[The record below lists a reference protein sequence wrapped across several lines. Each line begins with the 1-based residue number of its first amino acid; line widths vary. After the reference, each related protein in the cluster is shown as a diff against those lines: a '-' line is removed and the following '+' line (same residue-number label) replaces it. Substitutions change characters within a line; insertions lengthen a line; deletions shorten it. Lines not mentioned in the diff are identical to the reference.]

1 MPSDDPA
8 GPQRLQKVLAT
19 AGVGSRRVCEQ
30 LIAAGRVT
38 VDGKLATLG
47 DKADATTAAIHVDG
61 DRVVTSTQMIYIA
74 MNKPRGV
81 VSTMADERGRAAVA
95 DYLGRVPQRV
105 FHVGRLDADSEGLL
119 LLTNDG
125 TLGHRLTHP
134 SFGVSKTYLCEV
146 AGPIP
151 KGLSRRMRTGVE
163 LEDGP
168 ARVDGFRMVDAN
180 GRAALVEVILHEG
193 RNHIVRRMFDEVGH
207 PVSRLIRTAVGP
219 IKLGELKPGRI
230 RRLTSTEVAALFRIV
245 ED

>member
-1 MPSDDPA
+1 MPSTDPG

-30 LIAAGRVT
+30 LIAAGRVI
-38 VDGKLATLG
+38 VDGRTATLG
-47 DKADATTAAIHVDG
+47 DKVDGASAEIHVDG
-61 DRVVTSTQMIYIA
+61 DRVVTSTDLIYIA

-81 VSTMADERGRAAVA
+81 VTTMDDEHGRAAVA
-95 DYLGRVPQRV
+95 DFLGRVPQRV

-125 TLGHRLTHP
+125 TLGHKLTHP

-146 AGPIP
+146 HGPIP
-151 KGLSRRMRTGVE
+151 KGLSRRLRMGIE

-168 ARVDGFRMVDAN
+168 ARVDAFKMVDSI
-180 GRAALVEVILHEG
+180 GKVALVEVVLHEG
-193 RNHIVRRMFDEVGH
+193 RTHIVRRMMAEVGH

-219 IKLGELKPGRI
+219 IRLGELRPGRT

-245 ED
+245 GD

>member
-1 MPSDDPA
+1 
-8 GPQRLQKVLAT
+8 
-19 AGVGSRRVCEQ
+19 
-30 LIAAGRVT
+30 
-38 VDGKLATLG
+38 
-47 DKADATTAAIHVDG
+47 
-61 DRVVTSTQMIYIA
+61 MIYIA

>member
-1 MPSDDPA
+1 MSNA
-8 GPQRLQKVLAT
+8 
-19 AGVGSRRVCEQ
+19 
-30 LIAAGRVT
+30 
-38 VDGKLATLG
+38 
-47 DKADATTAAIHVDG
+47 
-61 DRVVTSTQMIYIA
+61 
-74 MNKPRGV
+74 
-81 VSTMADERGRAAVA
+81 
-95 DYLGRVPQRV
+95 
-105 FHVGRLDADSEGLL
+105 
-119 LLTNDG
+119 
-125 TLGHRLTHP
+125 
-134 SFGVSKTYLCEV
+134 YLCEG

-151 KGLSRRMRTGVE
+151 KGRSRRMRTGGE
-163 LEDGP
+163 LEGGP